1 MIERNRALDWLTHT
15 ILIGGVILVGFPI
28 YYAFVAAT
36 LPVAEVVKVPM
47 TLIPGDQLLNNV
59 GTAWEQANLGRQLF
73 NSFVMAFSITV
84 GKITISIL
92 SAFSITYFSY
102 RYRVV
107 AFWMIFITL
116 MLPIEVR
123 IVPTY
128 QVAAN
133 ALLPLQVLVDMLNLE
148 RLASWLVGRSIE
160 ISLEWNLLDSYAGL
174 TLPLMASATAT
185 FLFRQ
190 FFLTVPEELCEAARI
205 DGAGPMRFFRDI
217 LLPMSVTNL
226 AALAVILFVF
236 SWNQYLWPL
245 LVTTEPDMRTVV
257 IGVAQLVPD
266 IEGEPD
272 WHIAMAAMLLALI
285 PPVVVTVVLQRLFVQ
300 GLIKG

>member
-1 MIERNRALDWLTHT
+1 MVERNRALDWLTHI
-15 ILIGGVILVGFPI
+15 ILVGGVILVVFPI

-59 GTAWEQANLGRQLF
+59 RTAWEQANLGRQLF
-73 NSFVMAFSITV
+73 NSFVMAFGITV

-102 RYRVV
+102 RFRMV

-133 ALLPLQVLVDMLNLE
+133 ALLPLQVLVDVLNLE
-148 RLASWLVGRSIE
+148 GLIAGLFGHSIE

-174 TLPLMASATAT
+174 TLPLIASATAT

-217 LLPMSVTNL
+217 LLPMSATNI

-245 LVTTEPDMRTVV
+245 LMTTEPEMRTVV
-257 IGVAQLVPD
+257 IGVSQLVPD

-272 WHIAMAAMLLALI
+272 WHIAMASMLLALL
-285 PPVVVTVVLQRLFVQ
+285 PPVVVVVVLQKLFVQ
-300 GLIKG
+300 GLIK

>member
-1 MIERNRALDWLTHT
+1 
-15 ILIGGVILVGFPI
+15 
-28 YYAFVAAT
+28 
-36 LPVAEVVKVPM
+36 
-47 TLIPGDQLLNNV
+47 
-59 GTAWEQANLGRQLF
+59 
-73 NSFVMAFSITV
+73 
-84 GKITISIL
+84 
-92 SAFSITYFSY
+92 
-102 RYRVV
+102 
-107 AFWMIFITL
+107 MIFITL

-133 ALLPLQVLVDMLNLE
+133 ALLPLQVLVDVLNLE
-148 RLASWLVGRSIE
+148 GLFAGLFGHSID
-160 ISLEWNLLDSYAGL
+160 ISLEWSLLDSYAGL

-217 LLPMSVTNL
+217 LLPMSVTNM

-245 LVTTEPDMRTVV
+245 LMTTEPEMKTVV

-272 WHIAMAAMLLALI
+272 WHIAMAAMLLALF
-285 PPVVVTVVLQRLFVQ
+285 PPVVVVVVLQGLFVK

>member
-1 MIERNRALDWLTHT
+1 MIEHNRALDWLTHT
-15 ILIGGVILVGFPI
+15 IMVSGVIFVCFPI

-59 GTAWEQANLGRQLF
+59 RTAWEQANLGRQLF
-73 NSFVMAFSITV
+73 NSFVMAFVITV

-92 SAFSITYFSY
+92 SAYSITYFSY
-102 RYRVV
+102 RFRMV
-107 AFWMIFITL
+107 AFWMVFITL

-128 QVAAN
+128 QIAAN
-133 ALLPLQVLVDMLNLE
+133 TLLPLQVLVDLLNLE
-148 RLASWLVGRSIE
+148 GLLASLFGHSIE
-160 ISLEWNLLDSYAGL
+160 ISLEWTLLDSYAGL

-205 DGAGPMRFFRDI
+205 DGAGPIRFFRDI
-217 LLPMSVTNL
+217 LLPLSATNM
-226 AALAVILFVF
+226 AALGVILFVF

-245 LVTTEPDMRTVV
+245 LMTTEPEMKTIV
-257 IGVAQLVPD
+257 IGVAQLVPG

-272 WHIAMAAMLLALI
+272 WHIAMAAMLLALF
-285 PPVVVTVVLQRLFVQ
+285 PPVMVVLVLQGLFVK
-300 GLIKG
+300 GLTNR

>member
-1 MIERNRALDWLTHT
+1 MVERNRALDWLTHT
-15 ILIGGVILVGFPI
+15 ILIGGAILVGFPI

-36 LPVAEVVKVPM
+36 QPVSEVVKVPM

-59 GTAWEQANLGRQLF
+59 GTAWEQAKLGRQLF
-73 NSFVMAFSITV
+73 NSFVMAFGITV

-102 RYRVV
+102 RFRVV

-133 ALLPLQVLVDMLNLE
+133 ALLPLQVLVDVLNLE
-148 RLASWLVGRSIE
+148 GLFAGLFGHSIN
-160 ISLEWNLLDSYAGL
+160 ISLEWSLLDSYAGL

-217 LLPMSVTNL
+217 LLPMSVTNM

-245 LVTTEPDMRTVV
+245 LMTTDPEMKTVV

-272 WHIAMAAMLLALI
+272 WHIAMAAMLLALF
-285 PPVVVTVVLQRLFVQ
+285 PPVVVVVVLQGLFVQ

>member
-148 RLASWLVGRSIE
+148 GLASWLVGRSIE

-217 LLPMSVTNL
+217 LLPMSATNL

>member
-1 MIERNRALDWLTHT
+1 MVERNRALDWLTHT
-15 ILIGGVILVGFPI
+15 ILVGGAVLVGFPI

-36 LPVAEVVKVPM
+36 QPVTEVVKVPM

-59 GTAWEQANLGRQLF
+59 GTAWEQARLGRQLF
-73 NSFVMAFSITV
+73 NSFVMAFGITV

-102 RYRVV
+102 RFRVV

-133 ALLPLQVLVDMLNLE
+133 ALLPLQVLVDVLNLE
-148 RLASWLVGRSIE
+148 GLFAGLFGHSIE
-160 ISLEWNLLDSYAGL
+160 ISLEWSLLDSYAGL

-217 LLPMSVTNL
+217 LLPMSVTNM

-245 LVTTEPDMRTVV
+245 LMTTEPEMKTVV

-272 WHIAMAAMLLALI
+272 WHIAMAAMLLALF
-285 PPVVVTVVLQRLFVQ
+285 PPVVVVVVLQGLFVK

>member
-1 MIERNRALDWLTHT
+1 MIEHNRALDWLTHT
-15 ILIGGVILVGFPI
+15 IMVSGVILVGIPI

-59 GTAWEQANLGRQLF
+59 RTAWEQANLGRQLF
-73 NSFVMAFSITV
+73 NSFVMAFVITV

-92 SAFSITYFSY
+92 SAYSITYFSY
-102 RYRVV
+102 RFRMV
-107 AFWMIFITL
+107 AFWMVFITL

-123 IVPTY
+123 IIPTY
-128 QVAAN
+128 QIAAN
-133 ALLPLQVLVDMLNLE
+133 ALLPLQVLVDLLNLE
-148 RLASWLVGRSIE
+148 GLLASLFGHSIE

-205 DGAGPMRFFRDI
+205 DGAGPIRFFRDI
-217 LLPMSVTNL
+217 LLPLSATNM
-226 AALAVILFVF
+226 AALGVILFVF

-245 LVTTEPDMRTVV
+245 LMTTEPEMKTIV
-257 IGVAQLVPD
+257 IGVAQLVPG
-266 IEGEPD
+266 IEGGPG
-272 WHIAMAAMLLALI
+272 WHIAMAALLLALF
-285 PPVVVTVVLQRLFVQ
+285 PPVVVVLVLQGLFVK
-300 GLIKG
+300 GLIK

>member
-15 ILIGGVILVGFPI
+15 ILVGGVILVGFPI

-47 TLIPGDQLLNNV
+47 TLIPGDQLLNNI
-59 GTAWEQANLGRQLF
+59 GTAWEQARLGRQLF
-73 NSFVMAFSITV
+73 NSFVMAFGITV

-102 RYRVV
+102 RFRVV
-107 AFWMIFITL
+107 AFWMVFITL

-133 ALLPLQVLVDMLNLE
+133 ALLPLQVLVDVLNLE
-148 RLASWLVGRSIE
+148 GLFAGLFGHSIE

-217 LLPMSVTNL
+217 LLPMSVTNM

-245 LVTTEPDMRTVV
+245 LMTTEPEMRTVV

-272 WHIAMAAMLLALI
+272 WHIAMAAMLLALF
-285 PPVVVTVVLQRLFVQ
+285 PPVVVVVVLQGLFVR